1 MPGQLISPSLDVTV
15 PLPVPAG
22 FTVSVNRCTLPLKV
36 AVTDRA
42 PLIVTV
48 QVVLVVVQ
56 LPLHPPNVD
65 PLAAAAVSTTTVPLS

>member
-1 MPGQLISPSLDVTV
+1 MPGQLIAPSLDVTV

-42 PLIVTV
+42 ALIVTV

-56 LPLHPPNVD
+56 LPLQPAKVD
-65 PLAAAAVSTTTVPLS
+65 PVLGVAVSVTIVPLG

>member
-1 MPGQLISPSLDVTV
+1 M
-15 PLPVPAG
+15 
-22 FTVSVNRCTLPLKV
+22 NRCTLPLKV

-42 PLIVTV
+42 ALIVTV

>member
-22 FTVSVNRCTLPLKV
+22 FTVSVNRCTLALKV

-56 LPLHPPNVD
+56 LPLQPAKVD
-65 PLAAAAVSTTTVPLS
+65 PVLGVAVSVTIVPLG

>member
-1 MPGQLISPSLDVTV
+1 MPGQLISPSFDVTV

-22 FTVSVNRCTLPLKV
+22 FTVSVNRCTLTLKV

-56 LPLHPPNVD
+56 LPLQPAKVD
-65 PLAAAAVSTTTVPLS
+65 PVLGVAVSLTIVPLG

>member
-22 FTVSVNRCTLPLKV
+22 FTVSVNRRTLKV

-42 PLIVTV
+42 PFIVTV

-65 PLAAAAVSTTTVPLS
+65 PLAALAVSVTTVPLS